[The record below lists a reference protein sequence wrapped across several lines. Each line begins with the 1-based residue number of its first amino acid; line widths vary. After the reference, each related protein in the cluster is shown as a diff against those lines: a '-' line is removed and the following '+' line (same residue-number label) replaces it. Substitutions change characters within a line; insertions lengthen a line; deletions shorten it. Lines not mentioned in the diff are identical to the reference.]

1 MWVLSSPTRGWT
13 WAPCSGSSELLPL
26 DSQGIPRRA
35 FFLKVE
41 ERLVTKRK
49 GKIKSKHTTPPPPPP
64 PKNLNIKQRCSN
76 EQPEERINLA
86 MLLRLLGT
94 YFWSNLYKRATLVS
108 PLALLCTASLA
119 SMQNLTT
126 ALRRKTFFG
135 LWASG
140 VLDRAQTTSTGLW
153 GSRYLYLGA
162 LALHPPSPRLKV
174 PSTPLS
180 LSALLFLF
188 FYCCF

>member
-1 MWVLSSPTRGWT
+1 MATPHTACGFLVPQPEVEPELPVVEVQSFYHWT
-13 WAPCSGSSELLPL
+13 
-26 DSQGIPRRA
+26 PREFPGEH

-140 VLDRAQTTSTGLW
+140 VLDRAQTTSTGL
-153 GSRYLYLGA
+153 
-162 LALHPPSPRLKV
+162 
-174 PSTPLS
+174 
-180 LSALLFLF
+180 
-188 FYCCF
+188 